1 MSELSI
7 LWVQII
13 LFGVLI
19 YTLFDISSGNT
30 TNKTKWVLMVCSV
43 TILAVS
49 DKVKLLFWVIGVG
62 VMYLI
67 KHFTAKRQDNGRT
80 A

>member
-67 KHFTAKRQDNGRT
+67 KHFTAKRQDNGR
-80 A
+80 AA

>member
-19 YTLFDISSGNT
+19 YTLFDISSGNA